1 MVVYLYRFPARV
13 EKFEKIKYKYRRKKN
28 WEKNRWVK
36 FPRESRLVPSVI
48 NGSGSSLHSL
58 TLRFRMR
65 YLVVLDLLFSHFFLH
80 PLHFFF
86 ILFWQDYLGLKK
98 KKLAEPKDENLK
110 KKKKESHDDKEVKPV
125 HLYILTNALFFFF
138 YPSSSSFLE
147 TLNQD
152 AAYVEIEGTTT

>member
-65 YLVVLDLLFSHFFLH
+65 YLVVLDLLFSHFF
-80 PLHFFF
+80 FF
-86 ILFWQDYLGLKK
+86 ILFTFFLFFLTRLFGTQEKEARRTERRK
-98 KKLAEPKDENLK
+98 FKE
-110 KKKKESHDDKEVKPV
+110 KKKESHDDKEVKPV
-125 HLYILTNALFFFF
+125 HLYILTNVLFFFTLLLLL
-138 YPSSSSFLE
+138 SSRHWIK
-147 TLNQD
+147 TQ
-152 AAYVEIEGTTT
+152 YMCR